1 MHWEQN
7 VTFLKVRFQ
16 KHQAERKK
24 KELFPLAQNPILC
37 EGIRRQRSDLA
48 LNLLTLY
55 KDDQGRL
62 IQILDKLLDRD
73 IHVLFKNPNINPFNV
88 GSKKV
93 NQASNM
99 TQQAN
104 SNSPSLSIRGQQRK
118 ATASNTTGEP
128 LTEIDSSG
136 LDESEGE
143 NFDQKA
149 WEAKFRCLN
158 LKTTSKRISN
168 GNVSDS
174 IDDE

>member
-1 MHWEQN
+1 MKRN
-7 VTFLKVRFQ
+7 D
-16 KHQAERKK
+16 K
-24 KELFPLAQNPILC
+24 KEIFSLAQNPILC

-88 GSKKV
+88 GSKKI
-93 NQASNM
+93 NQTSN
-99 TQQAN
+99 TSQQAN
-104 SNSPSLSIRGQQRK
+104 NNSSSSSIRGQQRK
-118 ATASNTTGEP
+118 AAASNTTGEP
-128 LTEIDSSG
+128 LAEIDSSG

-168 GNVSDS
+168 GNVTDS
-174 IDDE
+174 IEDE